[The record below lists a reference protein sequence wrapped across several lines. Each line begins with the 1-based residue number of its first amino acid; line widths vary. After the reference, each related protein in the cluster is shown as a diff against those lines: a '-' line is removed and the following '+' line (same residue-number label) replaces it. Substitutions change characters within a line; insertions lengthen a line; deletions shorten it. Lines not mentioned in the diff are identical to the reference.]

1 MQKVGAVAITSYPT
15 LIVSS
20 PKILAAED
28 ILCGPGCPHEVETRL
43 IDGKLLK
50 VYKNLAPTLRDFWV
64 SAVEKNGD
72 KTYIVFGSEWLTYRQ
87 VFNRSVRTAGILYTV
102 YGIRKGNHIF
112 KQFTLPRI

>member
-1 MQKVGAVAITSYPT
+1 MLKVQAIVITSYPT

-20 PKILAAED
+20 SKILAAED

-43 IDGKLLK
+43 IDTKLLK

-64 SAVEKNGD
+64 SAVDKNGD
-72 KTYIVFGSEWLTYRQ
+72 KTYIAFRGDRLTYRQ
-87 VFNRSVRTAGILYTV
+87 VFDRSVRTAGIFYIV

-112 KQFTLPRI
+112 MQFTLPRI